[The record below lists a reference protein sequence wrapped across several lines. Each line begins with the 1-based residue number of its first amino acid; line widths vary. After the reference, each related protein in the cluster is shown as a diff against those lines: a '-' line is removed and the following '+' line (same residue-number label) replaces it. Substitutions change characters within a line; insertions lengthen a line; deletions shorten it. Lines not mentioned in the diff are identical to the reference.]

1 MGATSPGGFPGAA
14 KSPRS
19 PAMSWLT
26 WQRPPQLFSNCM
38 STERMHFATRV
49 HCSGYDIGCSADRPG
64 VVADGTGVVVL
75 DAGPGSSLKGGR
87 KSTFVREAGL
97 TCGDRV
103 MAPDGYD
110 PPSLVCAEVELAP
123 MLKVMIAIRSN
134 RIAMPVR
141 KWRPS
146 FAGGSGP
153 PNVRATSTSAHSC

>member
-1 MGATSPGGFPGAA
+1 MGGLGSDRRSSSAIVSQRSVCTLLRGFIAA
-14 KSPRS
+14 G
-19 PAMSWLT
+19 
-26 WQRPPQLFSNCM
+26 C
-38 STERMHFATRV
+38 
-49 HCSGYDIGCSADRPG
+49 GIGCSADRPG

-110 PPSLVCAEVELAP
+110 PPSLVCAKVQLAP
-123 MLKVMIAIRSN
+123 MLKIMIAIRSN
-134 RIAMPVR
+134 RIMPVR

-153 PNVRATSTSAHSC
+153 PKVRATSTSTHSC